1 VTPDPTATI
10 AALVSRISEKLVE
23 LDQLTEFEMDHPL
36 GAPASPADIADF
48 ERRIGF
54 TLPDDYKAFLRL
66 HDGWGNFSGEN
77 ALLSIAEMSDGELH
91 DHVTGFQE
99 EMQAGGENA
108 LSQGLIFEAS
118 FTTRFSYFDRAGQA
132 QSGRLEVVYWNK
144 RVLERYASFT
154 DYLADYEKTLDKF
167 IADERANQR

>member
-1 VTPDPTATI
+1 MTQDPNAPL
-10 AALVSRISEKLVE
+10 AALVLRISDKLVE
-23 LDQLTEFEMDHPL
+23 LDRLSEFETDHPL
-36 GAPASPADIADF
+36 GAPASLDDIESF
-48 ERRIGF
+48 ERRIGL

-66 HDGWGNFSGEN
+66 HDGWADFSGEN
-77 ALLSIAEMSDGELH
+77 ALLSIAEMTEGALYN
-91 DHVTGFQE
+91 HVSSFQE
-99 EMQAGGENA
+99 EMRADGENE

-118 FTTRFSYFDRAGQA
+118 FTTRFAYFDRVGESRA
-132 QSGRLEVVYWNK
+132 GRLEVVYWNK